1 MNIFEKYKNYILI
14 FVIVILLITFIIP
27 KIINND
33 LEKKL
38 DSEKNRR
45 TRNNI
50 NNTLN
55 NTLKNLETFK
65 NKEDNYTKYL
75 KNKSVIIVGP
85 AEHVNSGKF
94 IDSHDVVIRLNRGL
108 KLCEKPEKYGSK
120 TNIMYFADHHSYNG
134 LTKEDLKKLNFI
146 KFQFPD
152 ADNKDYFYPLG
163 PKEYEGYKTIPFSN
177 TILRS
182 DKSYLD
188 FEKEIKTRPNTGTF
202 AIWDILRYPIKS
214 LYITGITLNT
224 SNYNEDYYKTIK
236 NFDIKKVK
244 NDKIHGTHNLSNMAR
259 YYNTLL
265 KNNKVSY
272 DDNFIKS
279 IKILI

>member
-14 FVIVILLITFIIP
+14 FIILFLLIIFIIP
-27 KIINND
+27 KIINKNLNRKIK
-33 LEKKL
+33 LEKDKRL
-38 DSEKNRR
+38 I
-45 TRNNI
+45 NNI

-55 NTLKNLETFK
+55 NLETFK
-65 NKEDNYTKYL
+65 NIEDNYTKYL

-94 IDSHDVVIRLNRGL
+94 IDSHDVVIRLNKGL

-120 TNIMYFADHHSYNG
+120 TNVMYFADHHSYNG
-134 LTKEDLKKLNFI
+134 LTKEDLKKLNFM

-152 ADNKDYFYPLG
+152 VDNKDYFHPLG
-163 PKEYEGYKTIPFSN
+163 KTEYDGYKTIPFSN
-177 TILRS
+177 TILRT

-188 FEKEIKTRPNTGTF
+188 FEKQIKTRPNTGTF
-202 AIWDILRYPIKS
+202 AIWDILKYPIKS

-224 SNYNEDYYKTIK
+224 TNYSEDYFKTIK
-236 NFDIKKVK
+236 NHDHAIKTVN

>member
-14 FVIVILLITFIIP
+14 FIILFLLIIFIIP
-27 KIINND
+27 KIIDKNLNKKIK
-33 LEKKL
+33 LEK
-38 DSEKNRR
+38 DRR
-45 TRNNI
+45 LINNI

-55 NTLKNLETFK
+55 NLETFK
-65 NKEDNYTKYL
+65 NIEDNYTKYL

-85 AEHVNSGKF
+85 ADHVNSGKF
-94 IDSHDVVIRLNRGL
+94 IDSHDVVIRLNKGL

-134 LTKEDLKKLNFI
+134 LTKEDLKKLNFM

-152 ADNKDYFYPLG
+152 ADNKDYFHSLG
-163 PKEYEGYKTIPFSN
+163 KIEYDGYKTIPFSN
-177 TILRS
+177 TILRT

-188 FEKEIKTRPNTGTF
+188 FEKEIQTRPNTGTL
-202 AIWDILRYPIKS
+202 AIWDILKYPIKS

-224 SNYNEDYYKTIK
+224 TNYSENYFKTIK
-236 NFDIKKVK
+236 NHDHSIKTVN

>member
-1 MNIFEKYKNYILI
+1 MNIFEKYKKYIII
-14 FVIVILLITFIIP
+14 FVVFFLLISFIIS
-27 KIINND
+27 KIINNY
-33 LEKKL
+33 LEKKI
-38 DSEKNRR
+38 DSEKN
-45 TRNNI
+45 I
-50 NNTLN
+50 NNRLN
-55 NTLKNLETFK
+55 ILETFK
-65 NKEDNYTKYL
+65 TEDNYTKFL
-75 KNKSVIIVGP
+75 RNKNVIIVGP

-94 IDSHDVVIRLNRGL
+94 IDSHDVVVRLNRGL

-120 TNIMYFADHHSYNG
+120 TNVMYFADHHSYDG
-134 LTKEDLKKLNFI
+134 LTKEDLKKLDFI

-163 PKEYEGYKTIPFSN
+163 PKEYEGYNTIPFSN
-177 TILRS
+177 TILRA

-272 DDNFIKS
+272 DDNFKKS